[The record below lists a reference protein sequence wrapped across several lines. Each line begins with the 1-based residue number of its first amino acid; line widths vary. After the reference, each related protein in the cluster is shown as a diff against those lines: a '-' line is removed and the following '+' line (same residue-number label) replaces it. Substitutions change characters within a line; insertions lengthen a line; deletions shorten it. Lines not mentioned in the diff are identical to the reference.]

1 MLHYQATGVVPLHQM
16 CHMDSSQ
23 DYVHV
28 QGPYDWHPAPEK
40 VKEAC
45 RKAAKACGEQGVSLR
60 RLALQEAVKN
70 SDMATQLVG
79 MGSVQEVRSH
89 TLRLNCMIQ
98 YVQHERDFVLKG
110 RHDPAASQA
119 YADTV
124 WKAIGIHC
132 VILCVL
138 SGWFR

>member
-16 CHMDSSQ
+16 CHIDSSQ
-23 DYVHV
+23 DCVHV

-89 TLRLNCMIQ
+89 TPCL
-98 YVQHERDFVLKG
+98 
-110 RHDPAASQA
+110 
-119 YADTV
+119 
-124 WKAIGIHC
+124 
-132 VILCVL
+132 
-138 SGWFR
+138 